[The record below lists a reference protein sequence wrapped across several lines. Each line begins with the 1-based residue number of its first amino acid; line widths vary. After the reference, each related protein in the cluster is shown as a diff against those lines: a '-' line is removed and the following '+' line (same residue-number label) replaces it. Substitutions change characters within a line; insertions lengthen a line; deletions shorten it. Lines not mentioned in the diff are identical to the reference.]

1 MAKFKFL
8 IVLSRW
14 FKLNIILSVIFVM
27 KVVDIKKAAKLRGM
41 QTGFFTAMFLFFQE
55 QQREQLTGF
64 MLSLA
69 FLLKTGIW
77 LNAFEKF

>member
-1 MAKFKFL
+1 
-8 IVLSRW
+8 
-14 FKLNIILSVIFVM
+14 M
-27 KVVDIKKAAKLRGM
+27 KVVDIKKTVKLRGM

-77 LNAFEKF
+77 LNASEKILSGITWNQCLK